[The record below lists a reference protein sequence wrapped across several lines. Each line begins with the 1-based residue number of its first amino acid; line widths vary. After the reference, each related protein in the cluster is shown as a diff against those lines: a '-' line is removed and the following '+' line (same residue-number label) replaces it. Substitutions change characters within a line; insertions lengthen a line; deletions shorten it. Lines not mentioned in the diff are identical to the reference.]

1 MTVKR
6 RSHGRNKKGRGHVN
20 RVRCASTGKAVPK
33 DKAIKRFIVRNIVDA
48 SSMRDIRD
56 SSAYEQYALPKIYIK
71 QVCQQCRDEAVA
83 EDPGEGAAKP
93 LPSLRLFD
101 GSNGLAE

>member
-33 DKAIKRFIVRNIVDA
+33 DKAIKRFTVRNIVDA
-48 SSMRDIRD
+48 SSQRDIRD
-56 SSAYEQYALPKIYIK
+56 ASIYQQYMLPKLFIK
-71 QVCQQCRDEAVA
+71 IQSAPDLQ
-83 EDPGEGAAKP
+83 
-93 LPSLRLFD
+93 
-101 GSNGLAE
+101 GSPCAT